1 MKREVMA
8 AARQGTVVCGEP
20 DSTERIR
27 GVANGVRVIAVFR
40 PASLSSIRK
49 HDLRAKKAA
58 CHT

>member
-1 MKREVMA
+1 MA